1 MGITMV
7 YFIGLLPVLSDLI
20 HVNFKLGLYK
30 VLVIIIITVIAFD
43 KIPCYI
49 YFSTAIFFFQLLW
62 SIIEY

>member
-1 MGITMV
+1 MV

-49 YFSTAIFFFQLLW
+49 YFSTAIFFFQLL
-62 SIIEY
+62 

>member
-1 MGITMV
+1 MV

-43 KIPCYI
+43 KIPFYI
-49 YFSTAIFFFQLLW
+49 YFSTAIFFFQLL
-62 SIIEY
+62 

>member
-1 MGITMV
+1 MV

-43 KIPCYI
+43 KIPFYI